1 MLDVSTETEAGAAAS
16 TFEAAFAAGFGF
28 GAAGWA
34 AGAAA
39 GVAPPDR
46 AAARISDTLIAPGF
60 FAAPAGA
67 ALAAGFAAAGFS
79 AAGVAVAPRAAAR
92 ISATLIDPGAFAD
105 PAEAGV
111 AGLGAFGAGVSPADA
126 AGGPAD
132 ADSSDGAAAPPRQA
146 ARMSS
151 TDIFFLS
158 AIPTPVIEAGIEIVV
173 G

>member
-1 MLDVSTETEAGAAAS
+1 
-16 TFEAAFAAGFGF
+16 
-28 GAAGWA
+28 
-34 AGAAA
+34 
-39 GVAPPDR
+39 VAPPDR

-105 PAEAGV
+105 PAVAGVAGV
-111 AGLGAFGAGVSPADA
+111 AGLGALGAGVSPADA